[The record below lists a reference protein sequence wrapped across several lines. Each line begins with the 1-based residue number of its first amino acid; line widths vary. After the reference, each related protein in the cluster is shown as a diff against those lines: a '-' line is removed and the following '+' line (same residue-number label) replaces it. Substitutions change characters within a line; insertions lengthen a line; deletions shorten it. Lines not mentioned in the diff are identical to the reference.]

1 MTGKEKITAS
11 KEKIVI
17 SNPIHDNNIVMHIGE
32 KYLMKKLADLAT
44 KNGGHILEIGFGM
57 HLSADAVQSNPNVL
71 SHTIIEV
78 HPDQYEKALEWSK
91 LQNKETNII
100 LGDWIKILP
109 LSNKQFDGVVHDTHL
124 DPNIPKFLDYVKP
137 NCKKGT
143 IIAFFEYPKFDFRFN
158 GYRVTLPKDE
168 WESIPYKTNI
178 HFKSNQFELK
188 YTIFDGDDFYSEKI
202 INKLL

>member
-1 MTGKEKITAS
+1 MTGKEKIVAS
-11 KEKIVI
+11 KEEIVI
-17 SNPIHDNNIVMHIGE
+17 SNPIRDNIVMHIGE
-32 KYLMKKLADLAT
+32 KYLMQKLADLAT

-78 HPDQYEKALEWSK
+78 HPDQYEKALEWAK

-109 LSNKQFDGVVHDTHL
+109 LMDKQFDGVVHDTHL
-124 DPNIPKFLDYVKP
+124 DTNIHKFLDYVKP
-137 NCKKGT
+137 NCKEGT
-143 IIAFFEYPKFDFRFN
+143 IIAFFEYPKFDFRFK

-188 YTIFDGDDFYSEKI
+188 YTTFDGDDFYSEKI